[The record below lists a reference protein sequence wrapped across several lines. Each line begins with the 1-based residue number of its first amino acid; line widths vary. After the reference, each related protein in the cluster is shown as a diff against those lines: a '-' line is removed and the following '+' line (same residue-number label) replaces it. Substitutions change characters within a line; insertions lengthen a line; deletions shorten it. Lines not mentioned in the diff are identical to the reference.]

1 MALDILTLNLNITYP
16 YQVAM
21 EDTKIEIEAKTKK
34 LYAIRNK
41 IKEDQEKANALKK
54 EIVAWMNKNNKR
66 IVKVG
71 EYSVEIKHIEKLFA
85 DFKLIQK
92 YIDSK
97 LLPEDTLRKQVFES
111 LYIVAQQDIQLVGN
125 KFIIKGKNDK

>member
-125 KFIIKGKNDK
+125 KFIIKGKK

>member
-1 MALDILTLNLNITYP
+1 
-16 YQVAM
+16 M

-41 IKEDQEKANALKK
+41 IKEEQEKANSIKK
-54 EIVAWMNKNNKR
+54 QIVDWMNKHQKR

>member
-41 IKEDQEKANALKK
+41 IKEEQEKANSIKK
-54 EIVAWMNKNNKR
+54 QIVDWMNKHQKR